1 MRVCRQVGGG
11 GITGWYRKGL
21 FLDFKVYVCV
31 CVIV

>member
-21 FLDFKVYVCV
+21 FLAFKACV